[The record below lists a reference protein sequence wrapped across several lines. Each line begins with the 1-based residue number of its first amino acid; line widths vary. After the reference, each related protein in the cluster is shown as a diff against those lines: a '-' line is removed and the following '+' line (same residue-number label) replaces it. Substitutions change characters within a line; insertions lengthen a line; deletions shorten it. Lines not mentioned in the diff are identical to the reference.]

1 MNENWMFVGAA
12 FVVTWGVLV
21 GYFVHL
27 HRTLRRGRTL
37 LDSATNG
44 GAR

>member
-1 MNENWMFVGAA
+1 MNDNWMFVGAA

-27 HRTLRRGRTL
+27 HRTLRRARAL
-37 LDSATNG
+37 LDTTTNA

>member
-21 GYFVHL
+21 GYFVHV
-27 HRTLRRGRTL
+27 HRSLRRARTL
-37 LDSATNG
+37 LDSATNA
-44 GAR
+44 GAQ

>member
-1 MNENWMFVGAA
+1 MNENLMFVSAA

-27 HRTLRRGRTL
+27 HRTLRRARTL
-37 LDSATNG
+37 LDTATNA

>member
-1 MNENWMFVGAA
+1 MNENWRFVGAA

-27 HRTLRRGRTL
+27 HRTLRRARMQV
-37 LDSATNG
+37 DRATKV